1 MGKAM
6 KNALVYIDNNQVK
19 VVFGSILK
27 IIKINEIR
35 LSHNAAFFEQLF
47 KEANVYGIRE
57 VSQLGLEQIFDMSP
71 LESHS
76 EEEKKVDK
84 SIDKPV
90 SQEARPV
97 EAKDK
102 DEFDFWIKSQAETA
116 IIIDDLFTG
125 REIAEGI
132 PESLSIPHARAVNL
146 ASLNP
151 EAVKASRILR
161 RLMDNKT
168 IVRCSRQEALQMER
182 EYQERLAN
190 SKNAKSVVGEG
201 GLSVEVVGGK
211 AEKFMYSESQ
221 IHNNVIET
229 EISVSDTRSP
239 SSGLL
244 NEEYSSMDKLM
255 SVINSEPEQM
265 SGPPVVAPRRQLAQR
280 KPVEK
285 TGLQA
290 VKFKRAGD

>member
-1 MGKAM
+1 M
-6 KNALVYIDNNQVK
+6 KNALVFIDNNQLK

-27 IIKINEIR
+27 IIKVNEIR
-35 LSHNAAFFEQLF
+35 LSHNTAFFEQLF

-57 VSQLGLEQIFDMSP
+57 ISQLNIDQIFDMVP

-76 EEEKKVDK
+76 EEEKTVNK
-84 SIDKPV
+84 SIEKPV
-90 SQEARPV
+90 SPAARPQQ
-97 EAKDK
+97 AKDN
-102 DEFDFWIKSQAETA
+102 DEYDFWIKSQAETA

-125 REIAEGI
+125 RELYEGI
-132 PESLSIPHARAVNL
+132 PESLSIPHGRAVNL
-146 ASLNP
+146 ATIDP
-151 EAVKASRILR
+151 DAVKASRILR

-168 IVRCSRQEALQMER
+168 IVRCSRQESAQMER

-211 AEKFMYSESQ
+211 ADKFMYSESQ

-255 SVINSEPEQM
+255 SVINSEPEKM
-265 SGPPVVAPRRQLAQR
+265 NTPPVVAPRKPLAQR
-280 KPVEK
+280 KPVAK

-290 VKFKRAGD
+290 VKFQRAGDE